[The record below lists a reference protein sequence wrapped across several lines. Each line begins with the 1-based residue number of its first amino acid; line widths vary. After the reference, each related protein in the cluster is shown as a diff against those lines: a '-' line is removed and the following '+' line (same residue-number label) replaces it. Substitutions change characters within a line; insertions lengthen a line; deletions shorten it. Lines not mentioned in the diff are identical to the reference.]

1 MSDEEYTKL
10 KYCIK
15 YKSSEISNENVIP
28 LVKQTIEE
36 AKKKNPE
43 KAKALDN
50 IEITKGLSAH
60 MFDVDFDTIL
70 IIIVVLNVSHDILKP
85 IILETWHEIVIP
97 LLKRKLNIETHED
110 YLKKMEEKMEEPK
123 KEKRKEIADELN
135 EILKQTIK
143 DESLTGILLPLF
155 I

>member
-15 YKSSEISNENVIP
+15 YKSSEISNEDVIP
-28 LVKQTIEE
+28 LIKQTIEE

-43 KAKALDN
+43 KAKALDS
-50 IEITKGLSAH
+50 IEITKGPSAH

-70 IIIVVLNVSHDILKP
+70 IIVVVLRVSHDILKP
-85 IILETWHEIVIP
+85 IILETWNEIVIP

-123 KEKRKEIADELN
+123 KEK
-135 EILKQTIK
+135 T
-143 DESLTGILLPLF
+143 
-155 I
+155 